1 LTNAERESLPFE
13 FLSSWFNYH
22 NTFSSF
28 SQSIGIVF
36 VDSVLGIQIPDQND
50 ATRKIIGCLGCSA
63 ELLGLIS
70 CINQLRA
77 LSDRHEWYPHNPNH
91 EVLSFADLIRERLSN
106 LNQEIRINSREADG
120 TMDPDR
126 TGRTA
131 EFYRIGALLYLYQ
144 VAPSQI
150 IPEDGVQSL
159 VDDGF
164 VILDQMEVCTS
175 PWPLFLLACN
185 VTTDL
190 DRLRILHVLD
200 TMDEKRR
207 IGNYQI
213 IRSVIQGVWKQEDLR
228 ADAKTP
234 KRVDWRSL
242 VDPGTCIPSFI

>member
-1 LTNAERESLPFE
+1 
-13 FLSSWFNYH
+13 
-22 NTFSSF
+22 
-28 SQSIGIVF
+28 
-36 VDSVLGIQIPDQND
+36 
-50 ATRKIIGCLGCSA
+50 
-63 ELLGLIS
+63 
-70 CINQLRA
+70 
-77 LSDRHEWYPHNPNH
+77 
-91 EVLSFADLIRERLSN
+91 
-106 LNQEIRINSREADG
+106 
-120 TMDPDR
+120 MDPDR